1 MSRRI
6 RGFLVKATMRA
17 AIKTKPAFGSIE
29 IKRVNVPRI
38 ASDEVLVELRIAS
51 ICGTDMHIYEWD
63 AWSQKRIKTPLVQ
76 GHEWAG
82 EVAEVGSA
90 CTWAKKG
97 DYVSGEGHIA
107 CGHCYQCRTGNPH
120 VCNNVTILGI
130 DRPGSFAEYMAV
142 PEKNLIR
149 NESDLPP
156 EYATIQDPLGN
167 AVYTVFNGDCV
178 AKDVAIFGLGPIGL
192 MAVAVCRHIGAKRVF
207 AVGHKNEYRIRLA
220 KKLGADRVIKSSED
234 DPVEVILDETGG
246 LGVDEVLEMSGS
258 EQALGQALRSL
269 KPAGNMQILGIYA
282 KPVTFDLSTFVTK
295 GAAMYGIHGRRMYED
310 WYRMQG
316 LFRSGINLMPVITH
330 KFPLD
335 DVTEAME
342 LMRSGDCGKVAL
354 LPS

>member
-1 MSRRI
+1 MK
-6 RGFLVKATMRA
+6 GKMRA
-17 AIKTKPAFGSIE
+17 AVKTKPAFGSIE
-29 IKRVNVPRI
+29 VKKVDIPQI
-38 ASDEVLVELRIAS
+38 APDEVLVKLKIAS

-63 AWSQKRIKTPLVQ
+63 AWSQKRIKTPLIQ

-90 CTWAKKG
+90 CTWAKVG

-107 CGHCYQCRTGNPH
+107 CGHCYQCRTGSPH

-130 DRPGSFAEYMAV
+130 DRPGSFAEYMPV
-142 PEKNLIR
+142 PERNLIK
-149 NESDLPP
+149 NDPDLPL
-156 EYATIQDPLGN
+156 EYASIQDPLGN

-178 AKDVAIFGLGPIGL
+178 AKDVAVFGLGPIGL
-192 MAVAVCRHIGAKRVF
+192 MAVAICRHIGAKKTF

-234 DPVEVILDETGG
+234 DPVEIIMDETDRQ
-246 LGVDEVLEMSGS
+246 GVDEALEFSGG
-258 EQALGQALRSL
+258 EEALRQALKVL
-269 KPAGNMQILGIYA
+269 KPAGSIHILGFYA
-282 KPVTFDLSTFVTK
+282 KPVTIDIDSLTMK
-295 GAAMYGIHGRRMYED
+295 GASIHGIHGRRMFED

-316 LFRSGINLMPVITH
+316 LFKSGIDLMPVITH

-335 DVTEAME
+335 DVAEAME

-354 LPS
+354 LP